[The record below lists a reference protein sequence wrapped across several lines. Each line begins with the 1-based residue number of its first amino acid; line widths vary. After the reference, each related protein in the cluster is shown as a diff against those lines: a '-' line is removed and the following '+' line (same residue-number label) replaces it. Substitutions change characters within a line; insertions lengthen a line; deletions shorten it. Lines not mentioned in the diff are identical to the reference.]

1 MPTKARSSRSTQ
13 ARLAA
18 ALTAMH
24 HHMPELLHETLRRY
38 DLTPPQFITMRML
51 EDEPRS
57 MRWLAERQNC
67 DASNIT
73 GIADRLGERD
83 LIARTADPA
92 DRRIKLLALTRGGAD
107 TMARISADLA
117 AGFVT
122 RLRLDD
128 AEKAQLA
135 DLLER
140 GFATD

>member
-1 MPTKARSSRSTQ
+1 MATGTRSSRSTEV
-13 ARLAA
+13 RLAA
-18 ALTAMH
+18 ALATMH

-83 LIARTADPA
+83 LLARTADPA
-92 DRRIKLLALTRGGAD
+92 DRRIKLLALTRAGGEL
-107 TMARISADLA
+107 MAQISDDLA
-117 AGFVT
+117 AGFVS
-122 RLRLDD
+122 RLRLADD
-128 AEKAQLA
+128 EKAQLA